1 MASEAAVSST
11 MGETVEHEEPNYIA
25 IWIYLAVLTVLEL
38 IVAYAPIPK
47 ALMVGLLVG
56 LAWAKAVLVAMY
68 FMHLRFERRGLM
80 IIALIP
86 IVLIT
91 FLTFMLVPDLST
103 RIYARHHMG
112 EVVRMEHALSKDVS
126 GMNPNVSPPPSQP

>member
-1 MASEAAVSST
+1 MSSEAAAISHS
-11 MGETVEHEEPNYIA
+11 MADEHVEPNYIA
-25 IWIYLAVLTVLEL
+25 IWIYLGVLTVLEL

-47 ALMVGLLVG
+47 AAMVGLLIG

-68 FMHLRFERRGLM
+68 FMHLRFERRTLA
-80 IIALIP
+80 IIACIP
-86 IVLIT
+86 AILVT

-112 EVVRMEHALSKDVS
+112 EVVKMEHALSKDIS
-126 GMNPNVSPPPSQP
+126 GPNPNTP

>member
-1 MASEAAVSST
+1 MSSEAMAVSPS
-11 MGETVEHEEPNYIA
+11 MAHEHVEPNYIA

-47 ALMVGLLVG
+47 AAMVGLLIG

-68 FMHLRFERRGLM
+68 FMHLRFERRTLG
-80 IIALIP
+80 IIAIIP
-86 IVLIT
+86 AILVT

-126 GMNPNVSPPPSQP
+126 GPNPNVNP

>member
-1 MASEAAVSST
+1 MSTEAAVAAGV
-11 MGETVEHEEPNYIA
+11 MAQADHAEPNYIA

-47 ALMVGLLVG
+47 AAMVGLLVG
-56 LAWAKAVLVAMY
+56 LAFTKAILVAMY
-68 FMHLRFERRGLM
+68 FMHLRFERRTLAV
-80 IIALIP
+80 IACIP
-86 IVLIT
+86 IILVT

-126 GMNPNVSPPPSQP
+126 GPNPNVP

>member
-1 MASEAAVSST
+1 MSSEAAAISHS
-11 MGETVEHEEPNYIA
+11 MRADHAEPNYIA
-25 IWIYLAVLTVLEL
+25 IWIYLGVLTVMEL

-47 ALMVGLLVG
+47 AVMVGLLIG
-56 LAWAKAVLVAMY
+56 LAWTKAVLVAMY
-68 FMHLRFERRGLM
+68 FMHLRFERRTLA
-80 IIALIP
+80 IIACVP
-86 IVLIT
+86 ILLVT

-126 GMNPNVSPPPSQP
+126 GPNPNQP

>member
-1 MASEAAVSST
+1 MSEAVAVAHS
-11 MGETVEHEEPNYIA
+11 MADEHVEPNYIA

-47 ALMVGLLVG
+47 AAMVGGLIG

-68 FMHLRFERRGLM
+68 FMHLRFERRSLA
-80 IIALIP
+80 IIAVIP
-86 IVLIT
+86 IILIT

-112 EVVRMEHALSKDVS
+112 EIVKIEHALGKDVS
-126 GMNPNVSPPPSQP
+126 GQNPNTP